1 MACHVVTRNDDKRT
15 SIEPVLP
22 GCVPCSFIPDG
33 VDDGVPVATITH
45 ELGSHVFQFVGG
57 GVALVVTQT
66 LQGVTTIGQAPP
78 AVAVGTFESHG
89 AAMRARSRLIAV
101 QIVDKKTSIAT
112 ASTWLC
118 DRFILAIVNLLPRH
132 HSRSWSV
139 SHHHA
144 DSAGSCHNHS
154 CSSHSSGWYFLT
166 ACVVCSHRLFA
177 CVSTFSASTSW
188 TGTRF
193 SCDGGCCT
201 EDRWLEH

>member
-1 MACHVVTRNDDKRT
+1 MTRTDDMRT

-22 GCVPCSFIPDG
+22 GCIPC
-33 VDDGVPVATITH
+33 ATITH
-45 ELGSHVFQFVGG
+45 ELGSHVFQVVGG

-112 ASTWLC
+112 APLGYAT

-177 CVSTFSASTSW
+177 CVSTFIASTSW